1 VTAKT
6 ALTRWLPLAA
16 LVGVLAVALW
26 IGTTRSS
33 GHPSIDDR
41 VQSVTSGLRC
51 PVCTGETVA
60 DSSAPI
66 SGDIRTMVRQLLT
79 QGESNSQAK
88 SFILS
93 KYPGTSL
100 DTPASGMGLLVW
112 ALPVIVVLG
121 AAAGLSLTFARRRSR
136 AVVTVSDEDRALV
149 DEARHHGDH

>member
-1 VTAKT
+1 VTAKP
-6 ALTRWLPLAA
+6 ALRRWLPLAA
-16 LVGVLAVALW
+16 LVVVLALALW

-33 GHPSIDDR
+33 GHASIDDR

-66 SGDIRTMVRQLLT
+66 SQDIRGMVRQLLI

-100 DTPASGMGLLVW
+100 DTPASGVGLLVW
-112 ALPVIVVLG
+112 ALPVVLVG
-121 AAAGLSLTFARRRSR
+121 AAVVGLSLTFARWRSH
-136 AVVTVSDEDRALV
+136 AGVTVSDEDRALV
-149 DEARHHGDH
+149 EEARRHGDH